1 MGKHKH
7 TPKPVTRKEQHQRK
21 TRKAVSDLLGIAQK
35 AKNVTEKRRAA
46 QSELAVDGEIY
57 KMIMEDDKGLN
68 KANHPFI
75 NSFNGLKGI
84 NSPPYTERSQQI
96 QNMINT
102 REKHLKNRS
111 NIHKN
116 LKKIRQ
122 SFVERKTSVD
132 TRDKEFKHPYEKHT
146 RRPKKRPTVKSSIQT
161 RSMKRHSNKQDEF
174 LALFRK
180 PQETQPQP
188 QPPVLETMTKPKPKP
203 VPKYRGRKPKTIYE
217 DVSL

>member
-35 AKNVTEKRRAA
+35 ARGVTEKRHAVQRN
-46 QSELAVDGEIY
+46 LAENGEIY
-57 KMIMEDDKGLN
+57 KMIHNDDKGLN

-84 NSPPYTERSQQI
+84 RTPPYTERSQQI
-96 QNMINT
+96 QNMINR
-102 REKHLKNRS
+102 REKHLKIRS
-111 NIHKN
+111 NRHEQ

-122 SFVERKTSVD
+122 AFIERKTSVD
-132 TRDKEFKHPYEKHT
+132 TRNKEFKHPYEKHT

-161 RSMKRHSNKQDEF
+161 RSMKKHSNNQDEF

-180 PQETQPQP
+180 PEETQP
-188 QPPVLETMTKPKPKP
+188 QPPVLKTMTKPKP
-203 VPKYRGRKPKTIYE
+203 VHRGRKSKTASE
-217 DVSL
+217 SEPVSL